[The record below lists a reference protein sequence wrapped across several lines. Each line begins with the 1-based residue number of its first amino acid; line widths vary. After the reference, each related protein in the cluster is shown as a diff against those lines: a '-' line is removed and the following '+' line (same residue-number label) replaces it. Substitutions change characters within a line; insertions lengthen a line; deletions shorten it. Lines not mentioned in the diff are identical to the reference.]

1 MSFDARRK
9 THRVI
14 CIITSHYKTDEVVSV
29 EAHHDNVD
37 YRHLTAYFYRPHLQ
51 QALLEHVDPSR
62 IHLTKSFLSLVF
74 DKSTRKLVITFTDGT
89 TASADILLGADG
101 IHSAVR
107 RFFVPTLAPRWT
119 GRVIFRSVFPLSSV
133 EHIPDLPDEANH
145 FWGPDRTFFV
155 SKLGKGLFTVGGSYQ
170 SDPDAPDAPYKDAI
184 WDSDVDVAVLRE
196 HYKDW
201 SPLTRAIVEAT
212 PHLRIYPNTAAQGL
226 DSWVLGDGR
235 VTLAG
240 DAAHA
245 HGGSFAAGGS
255 LAINDA
261 WAFAASIMQV
271 FPETA
276 KSTQLPSDADVTWA
290 LKLYERTRKTH
301 TDRILRMVRER
312 NKKAVER
319 IGKTETDD
327 ELRAR
332 MRNRPDTAWIHE
344 HDVEATFAEALAA
357 QIRLSDARAR
367 L

>member
-1 MSFDARRK
+1 VSSDARQK

-29 EAHHDNVD
+29 DAHHDNVD
-37 YRHLTAYFYRPHLQ
+37 YRHLTARFYRAHLQ

-62 IHLTKSFLSLVF
+62 IHLTKSFLSVVF
-74 DKSTRKLVITFTDGT
+74 DNSTRKLVITFTDGT
-89 TASADILLGADG
+89 MATADILLGADG

-107 RFFVPTLAPRWT
+107 RFFVPTSAPRWT
-119 GRVIFRSVFPLSSV
+119 GWVTFRSVFPLSCI

-145 FWGPDRTFFV
+145 FWGPDRTLFV
-155 SKLGKGLFTVGGSYQ
+155 SKLGKGLFTVVGSYQ

-184 WDSDVDVAVLRE
+184 WDSDGDVAVLKE
-196 HYKDW
+196 YYKDW
-201 SPLTRAIVEAT
+201 SPLTRAIIEAT

-226 DSWVLGDGR
+226 DSWLFGDGR
-235 VTLAG
+235 ATLAG

-245 HGGSFAAGGS
+245 HGGAFAIGGS

-276 KSTQLPSDADVTWA
+276 TATQLPSDADVTWV

-301 TDRILRMVRER
+301 TDRVLRTVQER

-332 MRNRPDTAWIHE
+332 MRNRADPTWLHE

-357 QIRLSDARAR
+357 QIRQYKIF
-367 L
+367 